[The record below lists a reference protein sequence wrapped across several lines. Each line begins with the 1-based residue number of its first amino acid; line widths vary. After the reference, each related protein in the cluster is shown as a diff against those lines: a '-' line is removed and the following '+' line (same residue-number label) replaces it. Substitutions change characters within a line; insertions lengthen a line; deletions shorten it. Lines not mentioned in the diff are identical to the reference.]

1 MNGVITLSVSCILDH
16 PAPSWR
22 CLWMRIMAPLLGSP
36 RQCFCNVT
44 HWRTVSGLNN
54 FLSESVAF
62 CVQGRLSGNW
72 KTPCSPKASSD
83 HLEPYHHTAPTI
95 ILFITDILN
104 IIHVDTILRT
114 FCRPNQLHKLSQLIW
129 SSLNGL
135 ICILYMRRPRTVGK
149 IKNTARKLQNRS
161 FYSNSKVHTLTS
173 KQ

>member
-1 MNGVITLSVSCILDH
+1 MKKNFIFQLAGSWCARWTFWMNGVITLSVSCILDH

-22 CLWMRIMAPLLGSP
+22 CLWMRIMTPLLGSP

-62 CVQGRLSGNW
+62 VSKGGCL
-72 KTPCSPKASSD
+72 KLETPCSPKASSD
-83 HLEPYHHTAPTI
+83 HLEPLPLYSAPTI

-129 SSLNGL
+129 SSSKWSN
-135 ICILYMRRPRTVGK
+135 LYFIYETAKNRR
-149 IKNTARKLQNRS
+149 
-161 FYSNSKVHTLTS
+161 
-173 KQ
+173 